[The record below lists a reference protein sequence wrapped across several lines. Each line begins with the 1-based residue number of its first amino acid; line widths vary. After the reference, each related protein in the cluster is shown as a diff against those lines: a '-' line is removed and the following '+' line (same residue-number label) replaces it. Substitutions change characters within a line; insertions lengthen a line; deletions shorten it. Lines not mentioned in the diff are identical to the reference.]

1 MDTIKCII
9 TGHVVYGHPN
19 DILRIYGH
27 PFVIQRDGIS
37 AIADIEASIARSE
50 VKLGRY
56 KYLSGQEEPELSDN
70 DILAKLEQI
79 EEEIPPLPEP
89 KLKPADFDS
98 LKELEKLEKKLSTR
112 KSRK

>member
-9 TGHVVYGHPN
+9 TSHVYGRPN
-19 DILRIYGH
+19 DILHIYGH
-27 PFVIQRDGIS
+27 PFVIQKDGIS

-56 KYLSGQEEPELSDN
+56 KYLQEESELSDN
-70 DILAKLEQI
+70 DILAKLEEI

-98 LKELEKLEKKLSTR
+98 LRELEKLEKKLSTR